1 MLKQVQHDMEY
12 FGQIKKQLNQI
23 L

>member
-1 MLKQVQHDMEY
+1 MLKQVQHD
-12 FGQIKKQLNQI
+12 GNGVLVH